1 VEGSRRFHILRS
13 WDQDGYRVAE
23 VEWLQDIP
31 LPEGSQQKRELIEL
45 ANGASELT
53 RAYIRRARETVR
65 TARRTRHLDLESMPG
80 PQDPEKF
87 SFWLVNLVSLRP
99 SDRLDLLRLRDTRE
113 VSS

>member
-65 TARRTRHLDLESMPG
+65 TGMLIFSLLSTSHFELVILYSYGYRKVKSCMQIFGMMHES
-80 PQDPEKF
+80 
-87 SFWLVNLVSLRP
+87 LAL
-99 SDRLDLLRLRDTRE
+99 
-113 VSS
+113 